1 MRSHKFNDKFGR
13 VRPVCKFF
21 IGFMRSH
28 KLNDKFGRAGPVITN
43 GKEKNNLSLL

>member
-13 VRPVCKFF
+13 AGPVCKFF